1 MAEKKECE
9 KSQNIVDEASEKEK
23 KESLNQE
30 PEVSEETGC
39 EEGGEEGEADEAA
52 RLSAELETLKAT
64 IEKMQKDYLLLMAE
78 FDNFRKRTLREKSEL
93 IKNGGE
99 NCIRAVSMHLNG
111 GKLQLPAEEES
122 CYVVLVAESG
132 CTLQYAEQTMLLN
145 PGSALLLGPG
155 GGCIQQTGSAAPEL
169 VGCSFP
175 LSALHELRT
184 QTQRDFSRLF
194 EPEQSAVLY
203 GSVQWNSRLRTLLE
217 LMRTAMEEPD
227 YPGALY
233 LLLVLHYIEQECIAE
248 SSAVARPHNK
258 TVEHICAYLA
268 ANYRQK
274 FSLSEVAARF
284 YLSPYYL
291 SRLFKRVTGQSI
303 VDYIN
308 NRRIEAAQKLLETTE
323 LSISAVAEQTG
334 FASAAHFRRV
344 FHEVMGTGPLQYR
357 KAHKK

>member
-1 MAEKKECE
+1 M
-9 KSQNIVDEASEKEK
+9 
-23 KESLNQE
+23 
-30 PEVSEETGC
+30 TG
-39 EEGGEEGEADEAA
+39 
-52 RLSAELETLKAT
+52 
-64 IEKMQKDYLLLMAE
+64 
-78 FDNFRKRTLREKSEL
+78 
-93 IKNGGE
+93 
-99 NCIRAVSMHLNG
+99 
-111 GKLQLPAEEES
+111 
-122 CYVVLVAESG
+122 
-132 CTLQYAEQTMLLN
+132 
-145 PGSALLLGPG
+145 
-155 GGCIQQTGSAAPEL
+155 TGSKQFFRRAGAVVFWLAVWQCAAMAIGQEVFL
-169 VGCSFP
+169 VSP
-175 LSALHELRT
+175 
-184 QTQRDFSRLF
+184 
-194 EPEQSAVLY
+194 
-203 GSVQWNSRLRTLLE
+203 VQALRTLLE

-258 TVEHICAYLA
+258 TVERICAYLA

-323 LSISAVAEQTG
+323 LSISAVAEQIG

>member
-1 MAEKKECE
+1 MKAEQE
-9 KSQNIVDEASEKEK
+9 KI
-23 KESLNQE
+23 
-30 PEVSEETGC
+30 
-39 EEGGEEGEADEAA
+39 
-52 RLSAELETLKAT
+52 SAKV
-64 IEKMQKDYLLLMAE
+64 
-78 FDNFRKRTLREKSEL
+78 
-93 IKNGGE
+93 
-99 NCIRAVSMHLNG
+99 RAVSMHLNG

-248 SSAVARPHNK
+248 SSAVLPVALLPQPPVQAGDGAVHRGLHQQPPH
-258 TVEHICAYLA
+258 
-268 ANYRQK
+268 RG
-274 FSLSEVAARF
+274 
-284 YLSPYYL
+284 SP
-291 SRLFKRVTGQSI
+291 
-303 VDYIN
+303 
-308 NRRIEAAQKLLETTE
+308 EAAGDHGTE
-323 LSISAVAEQTG
+323 HQCGGRADRFCQRGPFPPCVPRGDGHWTAAVPQ
-334 FASAAHFRRV
+334 
-344 FHEVMGTGPLQYR
+344 GT
-357 KAHKK
+357 

>member
-1 MAEKKECE
+1 MKAEQE
-9 KSQNIVDEASEKEK
+9 KI
-23 KESLNQE
+23 
-30 PEVSEETGC
+30 
-39 EEGGEEGEADEAA
+39 
-52 RLSAELETLKAT
+52 SAKV
-64 IEKMQKDYLLLMAE
+64 
-78 FDNFRKRTLREKSEL
+78 
-93 IKNGGE
+93 
-99 NCIRAVSMHLNG
+99 RAVSMHLNG

-145 PGSALLLGPG
+145 PGSA
-155 GGCIQQTGSAAPEL
+155 EL

-175 LSALHELRT
+175 LSALHEMRT

>member
-1 MAEKKECE
+1 MKAEQE
-9 KSQNIVDEASEKEK
+9 KI
-23 KESLNQE
+23 
-30 PEVSEETGC
+30 
-39 EEGGEEGEADEAA
+39 
-52 RLSAELETLKAT
+52 SAKV
-64 IEKMQKDYLLLMAE
+64 
-78 FDNFRKRTLREKSEL
+78 
-93 IKNGGE
+93 
-99 NCIRAVSMHLNG
+99 RAVSMHLNG

-175 LSALHELRT
+175 LSALH
-184 QTQRDFSRLF
+184 
-194 EPEQSAVLY
+194 
-203 GSVQWNSRLRTLLE
+203 RLRTLLE

-258 TVEHICAYLA
+258 TVERICAYLA

>member
-1 MAEKKECE
+1 MKAEQE
-9 KSQNIVDEASEKEK
+9 KI
-23 KESLNQE
+23 
-30 PEVSEETGC
+30 
-39 EEGGEEGEADEAA
+39 
-52 RLSAELETLKAT
+52 SAKV
-64 IEKMQKDYLLLMAE
+64 
-78 FDNFRKRTLREKSEL
+78 
-93 IKNGGE
+93 
-99 NCIRAVSMHLNG
+99 RAVSMHLNG

-155 GGCIQQTGSAAPEL
+155 GGCIQQTGSTAPEL

-203 GSVQWNSRLRTLLE
+203 GSVQWNSRLRTLLGMMQSAE
-217 LMRTAMEEPD
+217 SEPES
-227 YPGALY
+227 PGMIY
-233 LLLVLHYIEQECIAE
+233 LTLILHYVEQECRSEKQDI
-248 SSAVARPHNK
+248 RPRNE
-258 TVEHICAYLA
+258 TVEQICAYLA
-268 ANYRQK
+268 ANYQQK
-274 FSLSEVAARF
+274 FSLTDVAARF

-291 SRLFKRVTGQSI
+291 SRLFRRVTGQSI

-308 NRRIEAAQKLLETTE
+308 GRRIEAAQRLLESTD
-323 LSISAVAEQTG
+323 LNISAVAEQTG

-344 FHEVMGTGPLQYR
+344 FRETMGTGPLQYR
-357 KAHKK
+357 KSHRG